1 MAVIQM
7 VKRAPSIIK
16 KGVDKIF
23 KREIKGAEGSPFKNV
38 DDLGSFPNYR
48 NIKDTPGTEKKKLK
62 EIGEKIRKNKTKKR
76 NETSKKLFDQS
87 GRIRGGLRMGGRAEY
102 KDGSK
107 GCKLAMKGKG
117 KAYGKNS

>member
-1 MAVIQM
+1 MAVINI

-38 DDLGSFPNYR
+38 DDLGSFPVAR
-48 NIKDTPGTEKKKLK
+48 NVKDLPGTEKKKLK

-76 NETSKKLFDQS
+76 NESSKKLFDQS

-102 KDGSK
+102 KSGTR

-117 KAYGKNS
+117 RAYGKNS

>member
-1 MAVIQM
+1 MAVINI

-38 DDLGSFPNYR
+38 DDLGSFPVAR
-48 NIKDTPGTEKKKLK
+48 NVKDLPGTEKKKLK

-76 NETSKKLFDQS
+76 NESSEKLFDQS

-102 KDGSK
+102 KSGTR
-107 GCKLAMKGKG
+107 GCKLAMRGKG
-117 KAYGKNS
+117 RAYGKNS

>member
-1 MAVIQM
+1 MAVINI

-38 DDLGSFPNYR
+38 DDLGSFPVAR
-48 NIKDTPGTEKKKLK
+48 NVKDLPGTEKKKLK

-76 NETSKKLFDQS
+76 NEFSKKLFDQS

-102 KDGSK
+102 KSGTR
-107 GCKLAMKGKG
+107 GCKLAMRGKG
-117 KAYGKNS
+117 RAYGKNS

>member
-1 MAVIQM
+1 MGIISKSPKITEKIMKVI
-7 VKRAPSIIK
+7 R
-16 KGVDKIF
+16 
-23 KREIKGAEGSPFKNV
+23 GAKGSPFKNV
-38 DDLGSFPNYR
+38 DDLGFMPNYR
-48 NIKDTPGTEKKKLK
+48 NPKDLPGTEKKKLK

-76 NETSKKLFDQS
+76 NESSKKLFDQS

-102 KDGSK
+102 KSGTR

>member
-16 KGVDKIF
+16 KGVEKIF

-38 DDLGSFPNYR
+38 DDLGSFPVAR
-48 NIKDTPGTEKKKLK
+48 NVKDLPGTEKKKLK
-62 EIGEKIRKNKTKKR
+62 EIGEKIKKNKTKKR
-76 NETSKKLFDQS
+76 NESSKKLFDQS

-102 KDGSK
+102 KSGTR